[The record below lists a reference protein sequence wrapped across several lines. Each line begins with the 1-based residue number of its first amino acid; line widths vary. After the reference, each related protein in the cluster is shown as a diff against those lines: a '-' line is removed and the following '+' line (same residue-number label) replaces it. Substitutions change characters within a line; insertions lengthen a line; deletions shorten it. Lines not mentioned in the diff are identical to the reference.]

1 MMAKAIWNG
10 ATLAESDDIALVEGN
25 PYFPSESVNW
35 DLFRESADTK
45 PTYCHWKGM
54 ATYYDIAVGGEVNEG
69 ACWRYGEPYEESAVI
84 ADRVA
89 FWKGVELIDAPDG
102 TGLVERQPSLRGDKT
117 GWEALCWLIR
127 NSTETAHSAAD
138 ITRNTDISESDIA
151 EAWAVYD
158 VQRYA
163 GRYKWR
169 LAGGGSTGEPVRIEK
184 TE

>member
-1 MMAKAIWNG
+1 MAKAIWNG

-138 ITRNTDISESDIA
+138 ITRNTDIPESDIA

>member
-25 PYFPSESVNW
+25 PYFPKEAVNW
-35 DLFRESADTK
+35 ENFEDSADTRA
-45 PTYCHWKGM
+45 TYCHWKGIS
-54 ATYYDIAVGGEVNEG
+54 TYYDIVVDGEVNEG
-69 ACWRYGEPYEESAVI
+69 ACWRYEEPYEESEI
-84 ADRVA
+84 ITDRVA
-89 FWKGVELIDAPDG
+89 FWNGVELIDAPEG
-102 TGLVERQPSLRGDKT
+102 KGLVERQPSLRGGKT

-127 NSTETAHSAAD
+127 NSEETVLSAAD
-138 ITRNTDISESDIA
+138 VTANTDIPESGIA
-151 EAWAVYD
+151 VVWQVYD

-169 LAGGGSTGEPVRIEK
+169 LAGGGATGEPVRIEK